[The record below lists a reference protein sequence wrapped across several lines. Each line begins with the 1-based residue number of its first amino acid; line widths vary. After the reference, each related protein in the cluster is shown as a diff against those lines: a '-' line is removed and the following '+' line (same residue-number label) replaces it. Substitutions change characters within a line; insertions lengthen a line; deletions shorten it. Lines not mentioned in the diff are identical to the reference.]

1 MVFHFMRARL
11 GQRGLVG
18 YSSSGCKE
26 STTNEVSMHMCMVYL
41 TSQILGVIEIVLPII
56 LLGRVSWLNVCIYMH
71 SLPKRLK
78 NYREGIFF

>member
-1 MVFHFMRARL
+1 
-11 GQRGLVG
+11 
-18 YSSSGCKE
+18 
-26 STTNEVSMHMCMVYL
+26 MCMVYL